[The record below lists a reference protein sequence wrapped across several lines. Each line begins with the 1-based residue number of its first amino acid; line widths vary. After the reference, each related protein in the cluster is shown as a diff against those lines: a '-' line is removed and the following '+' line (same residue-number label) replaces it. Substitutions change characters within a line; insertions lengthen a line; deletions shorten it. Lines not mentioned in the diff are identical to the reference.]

1 MKCQKNTNYTSDL
14 AEIGSLFSKNQCVE
28 YLLCVE
34 DFLSKDAW
42 VTPLKDKNAK
52 TVLNGFIGI
61 VNEYKLKPNK
71 LQVD

>member
-34 DFLSKDAW
+34 DFFSKDAW

-61 VNEYKLKPNK
+61 VNEYKLKPHK